1 MKTNQSL
8 YVPRLVRVKPG
19 AIDRVGIYLSREEFR
34 RVAVFKSEGLPADIT
49 TKLNEG
55 LADESIEV
63 VSDADV
69 TSGSF
74 ENAIDLFHALP
85 SGTQAIVGIGGG
97 KAIDVA
103 KYAAFLAGLPF
114 YAAPTS
120 LSNDGFAS
128 PQSSLT
134 VRQRRRSLASRM
146 PSAVIVD
153 TAVCKTAPT
162 VLWHS
167 GVGDLV
173 AKLTAVADW
182 KLAYHHDRTP
192 VNDFAALL
200 SDATVMQFLA
210 NPTRSEEGL
219 KSFAMALLL
228 NGVSMEVAGTSR
240 PASGSEHLISH
251 ALDGILSPPHL
262 HGLQVG
268 VASYVVAHLQKNTFV
283 PRIAEL
289 FDRTG
294 FWESAK
300 ASPIP
305 LADFLKAVKQAP
317 TIKANF
323 HTILDQVDAPTAIQ
337 ELVASDANLRACLT
351 D

>member
-1 MKTNQSL
+1 MKANQSL
-8 YVPRLVRVKPG
+8 SVPRLVRVKSG
-19 AIDRVGIYLSREEFR
+19 AINRIGIYLAREGLE
-34 RVAVFKSEGLPADIT
+34 RVAVFKSEGLPTDIT
-49 TKLNEG
+49 TKLYRG
-55 LADESIEV
+55 LASESIDV
-63 VSDADV
+63 VSDAEV
-69 TSGSF
+69 ASGSF
-74 ENAIDLFHALP
+74 ENAIDLFHSLP
-85 SGTQAIVGIGGG
+85 PGTQALLGIGGG

-134 VRQRRRSLASRM
+134 VRERRRSLASRM

-153 TAVCKTAPT
+153 IAVCQTAPT

-210 NPTRSEEGL
+210 NPVRNEEGL
-219 KSFAMALLL
+219 KTFAMALLL
-228 NGVSMEVAGTSR
+228 NGVSMEIAGTSR

-251 ALDGILSPPHL
+251 ALDGILSPPRL

-268 VASYVVAHLQKNTFV
+268 LASYVVAHLQRNTFV

-300 ASPIP
+300 AYPIS
-305 LADFLKAVKQAP
+305 LADFLAAVERAP
-317 TIKANF
+317 TIKSNF
-323 HTILDQVDAPTAIQ
+323 HTILDQTDAPR
-337 ELVASDANLRACLT
+337 EVERLVSRDSRLRDCLIG
-351 D
+351 